1 MRTAVAAGSGSGGCS
16 PSSFRDLFRKLLLSG
31 PCRVV
36 NETLWGSV
44 MAMAKSYQ
52 ASRHRSHCIWKGLS
66 GISPRVTEDDGSRTS
81 TLLLEFSREVT
92 KGRGV
97 SACCNHQREER
108 KKSILVPVFPP
119 NWKLPAIPSVH
130 CRSLSSQ
137 HSAPF
142 VRAEGNPAAGKT
154 KRAREAGCD
163 AAQEP
168 WA

>member
-1 MRTAVAAGSGSGGCS
+1 MWSGSKRVRVMRTAVAAGSGSGGCS

-108 KKSILVPVFPP
+108 KNQSLCQSSLQTGSSPLSLQSI
-119 NWKLPAIPSVH
+119 AG
-130 CRSLSSQ
+130 LSPLNTAL
-137 HSAPF
+137 HL
-142 VRAEGNPAAGKT
+142 
-154 KRAREAGCD
+154 
-163 AAQEP
+163 
-168 WA
+168 